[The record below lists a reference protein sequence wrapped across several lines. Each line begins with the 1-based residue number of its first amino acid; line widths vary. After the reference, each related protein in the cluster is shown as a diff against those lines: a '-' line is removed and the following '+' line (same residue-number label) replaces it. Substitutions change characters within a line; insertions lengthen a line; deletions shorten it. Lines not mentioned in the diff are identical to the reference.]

1 MSTPRKYDQHL
12 STAVLVRLTPQLH
25 ELVKQGAEAEDRG
38 LGDFMRDAAIHR
50 LGSLGLVPVLSDGEI
65 PEEDDE

>member
-1 MSTPRKYDQHL
+1 MSTPRKFDQHL

-25 ELVKQGAEAEDRG
+25 ELVKQGADAEARG

-50 LGSLGLVPVLSDGEI
+50 LGALGLVPVVVDV
-65 PEEDDE
+65 EDDAP